1 MLLLLQARAAE
12 GRLSLDTALPQTIV
26 EADLAGDG
34 HISPAEWQALVRA
47 SPDIINYMTLPVL
60 QQVTT
65 KYPSFLF
72 DPF

>member
-1 MLLLLQARAAE
+1 MQVSVSSAAR
-12 GRLSLDTALPQTIV
+12 LTHVLHTQTIV

>member
-1 MLLLLQARAAE
+1 M
-12 GRLSLDTALPQTIV
+12 QTIA

-34 HISPAEWQALVRA
+34 HISPSEWQSLVQR

-60 QQVTT
+60 KQVTT

-72 DPF
+72 DSMQ